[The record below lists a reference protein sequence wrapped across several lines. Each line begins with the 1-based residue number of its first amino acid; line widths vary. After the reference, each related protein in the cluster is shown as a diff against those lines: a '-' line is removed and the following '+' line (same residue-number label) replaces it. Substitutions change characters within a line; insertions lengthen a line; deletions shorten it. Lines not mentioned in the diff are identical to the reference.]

1 MNQGIKKNGLI
12 AAGIINILGALG
24 SSRFFTNTVINETDP
39 IVMSNF
45 GLLMIVVWGMA
56 YIAASTIN
64 GNIKWL
70 ALVFALEKL
79 AYVGAWIFWLSNN
92 ELAPVFSK
100 DFSAGLFY
108 TTYGI
113 NDFIFMVFFFW
124 LFTSERSEKQF
135 K

>member
-24 SSRFFTNTVINETDP
+24 NSRFFTNTVINEADP

>member
-12 AAGIINILGALG
+12 AAGIVNILGALG
-24 SSRFFTNTVINETDP
+24 NSRFFTNTVINEADP

-92 ELAPVFSK
+92 ELATVFSK

-124 LFTSERSEKQF
+124 LYTSERTEKQF

>member
-24 SSRFFTNTVINETDP
+24 SSQFFTNPVINETDP
-39 IVMSNF
+39 IVLSNF

-56 YIAASTIN
+56 YIAASTID

-79 AYVGAWIFWLSNN
+79 AYVSAWLFWLSGNK
-92 ELAPVFSK
+92 LAPVFAK
-100 DFSAGLFY
+100 DFSAGLFFI
-108 TTYGI
+108 TYGI
-113 NDFIFMVFFFW
+113 NDFIFMVFFVW
-124 LFTSERSEKQF
+124 LFASERAVKQF
-135 K
+135 T